1 MIFNM
6 FVRFKTV
13 FLFSCLLFISF
24 AVSAQVLPADEP
36 VPGGIVKIDLNLERD
51 SRFPEPEVY
60 FQGNKV
66 LVYTH
71 NDNYYALVGIPLN
84 AKPGEYKVQYTDYL
98 GFDKFRTFEVKS
110 KKYKISKITIKNK
123 NMVNPDSKTQRRI
136 ANDTKKIKQAASEYS
151 GSILDKLTFKQPV
164 RGIPTTSFGAKRIIN
179 GQHKNPHSGMDIAAA
194 KSTPVVAAAKGNVIL
209 ADNFY
214 LSGNMVA
221 IDHGHG
227 LITMYAHLS
236 EILVKV
242 GDSVDV
248 SEKIGRVGSTGRVTG
263 PHLHWT
269 VKLNQTSVNPALF
282 LESIKP
288 GTNKGIAGL

>member
-1 MIFNM
+1 M
-6 FVRFKTV
+6 FVKFKNICI
-13 FLFSCLLFISF
+13 LFSLCFLG
-24 AVSAQVLPADEP
+24 SALNAQSLPVDEA
-36 VPGGIVKIDLNLERD
+36 VPGGIIKLDLDLESN
-51 SRFPEPEVY
+51 SRTTEPDVY

-71 NDNYYALVGIPLN
+71 NNNYYALVGIPLN
-84 AKPGEYKVQYTDYL
+84 IRPGEYNIKYIDTL
-98 GFDKFRTFEVKS
+98 GFDKFKTFEVKS
-110 KKYKISKITIKNK
+110 KNYKISKISIKDK
-123 NMVNPDSKTQRRI
+123 NMVNPDSKTLRRI
-136 ANDTKKIKQAASEYS
+136 ANDTKRIGQATSEYS
-151 GSILDKLTFKQPV
+151 ELTLDKLTFKQPV
-164 RGIPTTSFGAKRIIN
+164 IGIPTTSFGAKRIIN
-179 GQHKNPHSGMDIAAA
+179 GEHKNPHSGMDIAAA
-194 KSTPVVAAAKGNVIL
+194 KSTPVVAAANGKVIL

-242 GDSVDV
+242 GDKVNA

-282 LESIKP
+282 LENINTGSN
-288 GTNKGIAGL
+288 NKGIAGL